1 MILPFLLAITASTA
15 HAAPAA
21 PAPAPAK
28 AGAPKQLEKPSIEP
42 KTESDCGVV
51 IAVAKEVKKGDKPEF
66 DYNFKQV
73 AGLKVLGGPEK
84 LTLPKQDGNVVAVRC
99 TRDTIVPG
107 DGDGRVVWQLGKE
120 LSLTDGTR
128 MGVLAIAQTE
138 KGKMPQYRFAMRK
151 GTLTDVEKKAV
162 TDRLQILQVNL
173 VQLAREVQAKRAE
186 AAKTAKPA
194 PASDTPI
201 AKKQ

>member
-1 MILPFLLAITASTA
+1 MILPFLLAVTASTA

-21 PAPAPAK
+21 APAPAPAK
-28 AGAPKQLEKPSIEP
+28 ASAPKLEKPSIEP
-42 KTESDCGVV
+42 KTESGCGVV
-51 IAVAKEVKKGDKPEF
+51 IAVAKEVKKGDKPDY
-66 DYNFKQV
+66 DYNFREV
-73 AGLKVLGGPEK
+73 AGLKVLGGPQT
-84 LTLPKQDGNVVAVRC
+84 LALPKQDGNVVAVRC

-128 MGVLAIAQTE
+128 MGVLAITQAE

-151 GTLTDVEKKAV
+151 GALTDVEKKAV

-173 VQLAREVQAKRAE
+173 VQLAREMAAKRAE
-186 AAKTAKPA
+186 AAKAKDA
-194 PASDTPI
+194 GDAPI

>member
-1 MILPFLLAITASTA
+1 M
-15 HAAPAA
+15 
-21 PAPAPAK
+21 
-28 AGAPKQLEKPSIEP
+28 
-42 KTESDCGVV
+42 
-51 IAVAKEVKKGDKPEF
+51 
-66 DYNFKQV
+66 
-73 AGLKVLGGPEK
+73 LGGPET
-84 LTLPKQDGNVVAVRC
+84 LTLPKSDGNVVAVRC

-107 DGDGRVVWQLGKE
+107 DGDGRVVLELGKE
-120 LSLTDGTR
+120 LSLSDGTR

-138 KGKMPQYRFAMRK
+138 KGKMPQYRVAMRK

-173 VQLAREVQAKRAE
+173 VKLAREVQAKRAE

-194 PASDTPI
+194 PAADAPI